1 MRWYKKMSLIATTG
15 LCLLGLSACSSQE
28 ESTDGKV
35 TIEFFNQ
42 KTEMADTLQRIVD
55 DFEKEHPTIDVK
67 LTTVPAAGIVL
78 KTRILSGDVPDIINI
93 YPQNMDFQEWAKAG
107 YFADMTGKSY
117 LENIKNDY
125 AEKYAINNK
134 VYSVPLTA
142 NLYGIYYNKTKF
154 KELGLEEPKTFKEFQ
169 EIVKKIKDSGHSPFA
184 VAGNEGWTLNGYH
197 QLSLITITGSGDAA
211 NNYLRFS
218 KPNAISA
225 DDAILKADAERLDL
239 LADNAQDGWRG
250 ASYNDAVV
258 AFSSGN
264 ALMMP
269 QGSWA
274 LAAINQQD
282 PKFEVGMFAFPGE
295 EVGKEVTVGAGDMAL
310 STSATTKHPKETE
323 EFISYMTSPK
333 AMQSYY
339 DVDGSPVAVKGIQE
353 KEDSALADI
362 SKLAFTDKHYVW
374 LGQHWNSE
382 EDFFNLSAGYLMDKN
397 LKNMANNLN
406 AFFNPMKADLD

>member
-1 MRWYKKMSLIATTG
+1 MKWYKKAGFLLVAGAS
-15 LCLLGLSACSSQE
+15 LLGLVACGQNNQ
-28 ESTDGKV
+28 STEGKV

-42 KTEMADTLQRIVD
+42 KTEMADTLQKIVD
-55 DFEKEHPTIDVK
+55 DFEKDHPTIDVK
-67 LTTVPAAGIVL
+67 LTTVPSAGIVL

-169 EIVKKIKDSGHSPFA
+169 EIVKKIKDSGNSPFA

-218 KPNAISA
+218 KPNAISV

-258 AFSSGN
+258 AFSN
-264 ALMMP
+264 EKALMMP

-323 EFISYMTSPK
+323 EFISYMTSSK
-333 AMQSYY
+333 AMQEYY
-339 DVDGSPVAVKGIQE
+339 DVDGSLVAVKGVQ
-353 KEDSALADI
+353 
-362 SKLAFTDKHYVW
+362 
-374 LGQHWNSE
+374 
-382 EDFFNLSAGYLMDKN
+382 
-397 LKNMANNLN
+397 
-406 AFFNPMKADLD
+406 